1 MNFFGKT
8 LEILKRTWNNALT
21 NESTLNFNLD
31 MFAYSSRNFIQD
43 YEKNKN
49 RFKNALIENDDIALA
64 NLLYTLDIRNGKG
77 ERALF
82 KSYFSALIV
91 MNKDCAIQI
100 LPYIPELGR
109 WDYVFEG
116 IGTEIEENVYELIR
130 AYLMMDIKNY
140 NENKPVSLLAKWLPS
155 IKTHNKKNYFA
166 VKLAK
171 KLNLTE
177 KEYRKILSKL
187 RGRLN
192 IVEKHIT
199 NKEYEK
205 IDYISVPS
213 KAMVKYKNLFFVKDE
228 FRFKEFIDELKKSKK
243 TKYDN
248 LFMNDFVKMYL
259 DNLKKLG
266 VNYFYGKTLKEAYK
280 NSISNLIKDLSL
292 KELEDRQILLQRF
305 RDEKNLINAMWK
317 KQSKIEFDKNVL
329 VVADTSGSMQGT
341 PFETAISLA
350 IYISQNNKS
359 EQWRNKFIIFSS
371 DCIEYSYNKNAEFT
385 DILDEIPFI
394 VENTNIDKVF
404 KKILND
410 SVEKKL
416 PQLDEVI
423 IISDMEFDE
432 VQDKKDMSNFKYW
445 KSEFAKHNYKL
456 PKIIFWNVARN
467 VGSFPVT
474 KLDYGTCLVSG
485 YSKNILKSIIDI
497 ENFNPID
504 IMLKTL
510 EEKNYFE
517 MVKNIKEN
525 LNRKDIEHLEEK

>member
-1 MNFFGKT
+1 M
-8 LEILKRTWNNALT
+8 EILKRTWNNAVT

-31 MFAYSSRNFIQD
+31 MFAYSNRYYKQN

-49 RFKNALIENDDIALA
+49 RFKNALIENDNIALA

-82 KSYFSALIV
+82 KSYFSALIEI
-91 MNKDCAIQI
+91 NKYYAIQI
-100 LPYIPELGR
+100 LPYISELGR

-116 IGTEIEENVYELIR
+116 IGTEIEEAVYDFVR
-130 AYLMMDIKNY
+130 AYLMMDIENY
-140 NENKPVSLLAKWLPS
+140 NENKPISLLAKWLPS

-166 VKLAK
+166 IKLAK

-187 RGRLN
+187 RDRLN

-205 IDYISVPS
+205 INYISVPS
-213 KAMVKYKNLFFVKDE
+213 KAMVKYRNLFFAKDE
-228 FRFKEFIDELKKSKK
+228 VRFKEFIEELKASKK
-243 TKYDN
+243 PKYDN

-259 DNLKKLG
+259 NNLRKVG
-266 VNYFYGKTLKEAYK
+266 VNYLYGKTIKESYK
-280 NSISNLIKDLSL
+280 KSISNLIKGLSPR
-292 KELEDRQILLQRF
+292 ELEEKQILLQNLNN
-305 RDEKNLINAMWK
+305 EKNLINTMWK

-329 VVADTSGSMQGT
+329 VIADTSGSMQGT
-341 PFETAISLA
+341 PIETAISLA

-359 EQWRNKFIIFSS
+359 EEWRNKFVIFSS

-385 DILDEIPFI
+385 DIIDEIPFI

-404 KKILND
+404 KKILTD
-410 SVEKKL
+410 SFKKNL

-423 IISDMEFDE
+423 IISDMEFDM
-432 VQDKKDMSNFKYW
+432 VQNKNDMSNFKHW
-445 KSEFAKHNYKL
+445 KSEFAKYNYEL
-456 PKIIFWNVARN
+456 PKIIFWNVARD
-467 VGSFPVT
+467 VESFPVT

-497 ENFNPID
+497 DEFNPID
-504 IMLKTL
+504 VMLKTL

-517 MVKNIKEN
+517 MVRAIKQN
-525 LNRKDIEHLEEK
+525 LNSREF

>member
-8 LEILKRTWNNALT
+8 LEILKRTWNNAVT

-31 MFAYSSRNFIQD
+31 MFAYSSRDREQD
-43 YEKNKN
+43 HEKNKN
-49 RFKNALIENDDIALA
+49 RFKNALIENDKIALA

-82 KSYFSALIV
+82 KSYFSALIE

-116 IGTEIEENVYELIR
+116 IETEIEENVYELIR

-187 RGRLN
+187 RDKLN

-228 FRFKEFIDELKKSKK
+228 FRFKEFIEELKASKK

-280 NSISNLIKDLSL
+280 NSISHLIKDLSPS
-292 KELEDRQILLQRF
+292 ELEEKQILLQNLNN
-305 RDEKNLINAMWK
+305 EKNLINAMWK
-317 KQSKIEFDKNVL
+317 KQTKIEFDKNVL
-329 VVADTSGSMQGT
+329 VVADTSASMYGT

-359 EQWRNKFIIFSS
+359 GEWKNKFIIFSS

-445 KSEFAKHNYKL
+445 KSEFAKYNYEL

>member
-1 MNFFGKT
+1 M
-8 LEILKRTWNNALT
+8 EILKRTWNNAVT

-31 MFAYSSRNFIQD
+31 MFAYSNRYYKQN

-49 RFKNALIENDDIALA
+49 RFKNALIENDNIALA

-82 KSYFSALIV
+82 KSYFSALIEI
-91 MNKDCAIQI
+91 NKYYAIQI
-100 LPYIPELGR
+100 LPYISELGR

-116 IGTEIEENVYELIR
+116 IGTEIEEAVYDFVR
-130 AYLMMDIKNY
+130 AYLMMDIENY
-140 NENKPVSLLAKWLPS
+140 NENKPISLLAKWLPS

-166 VKLAK
+166 IKLAK

-187 RGRLN
+187 RDRLN

-205 IDYISVPS
+205 INYISVPS
-213 KAMVKYKNLFFVKDE
+213 KAMVKYRNLFFAKDE
-228 FRFKEFIDELKKSKK
+228 VRFKEFIEELKASKK
-243 TKYDN
+243 PKYDN

-259 DNLKKLG
+259 NNLRKVG
-266 VNYFYGKTLKEAYK
+266 VNYLYGKTIKESYK
-280 NSISNLIKDLSL
+280 KSISNLIKGLSPR
-292 KELEDRQILLQRF
+292 ELEEKQILLQNLNN
-305 RDEKNLINAMWK
+305 EKNLINTMWK

-329 VVADTSGSMQGT
+329 VIADTSGSMQGT
-341 PFETAISLA
+341 PIETAISLA

-359 EQWRNKFIIFSS
+359 EEWRNKFVIFSS

-385 DILDEIPFI
+385 DIIDEIPFI

-404 KKILND
+404 KKILTD
-410 SVEKKL
+410 SFKKNL

-423 IISDMEFDE
+423 IISDMEFDM
-432 VQDKKDMSNFKYW
+432 VQNKNDMSNFKHW
-445 KSEFAKHNYKL
+445 KSEFAKYNYEL

-467 VGSFPVT
+467 VESFPIT

-497 ENFNPID
+497 DEFNPID
-504 IMLKTL
+504 VMLKTL

-517 MVKNIKEN
+517 MVRAIKQN
-525 LNRKDIEHLEEK
+525 LNSREF

>member
-1 MNFFGKT
+1 M
-8 LEILKRTWNNALT
+8 EILKRTWNNAVT

-31 MFAYSSRNFIQD
+31 MFAYSSRDPKQN

-49 RFKNALIENDDIALA
+49 RFKNALIENDEIALA

-82 KSYFSALIV
+82 KSYFSTLIE
-91 MNKDCAIQI
+91 MNKNYAIQI
-100 LPYIPELGR
+100 LPYISELGR

-116 IGTEIEENVYELIR
+116 IGTEIEEAIYDFVR

-140 NENKPVSLLAKWLPS
+140 NDNKPISLLAKWLPS

-166 VKLAK
+166 IKLAK

-177 KEYRKILSKL
+177 KKYRKILSKL
-187 RGRLN
+187 RDKLN

-205 IDYISVPS
+205 IDYITVPS
-213 KAMVKYKNLFFVKDE
+213 KAMVKYKNLFFTKDE
-228 FRFKEFIDELKKSKK
+228 IRFNDFIEKLKGTKK
-243 TKYDN
+243 PKYDN
-248 LFMNDFVKMYL
+248 LFMNDFSKMYL
-259 DNLKKLG
+259 KDLVDIG
-266 VNYFYGKTLKEAYK
+266 VFPFSGITVNEAYK
-280 NSISNLIKDLSL
+280 NAVSRVIKGLSQ

-305 RDEKNLINAMWK
+305 KDEKNLINTMWK

-341 PFETAISLA
+341 PFETAVSLA

-359 EQWRNKFIIFSS
+359 DEWRNKFIIFSS

-410 SVEKKL
+410 SVEKNL

-423 IISDMEFDE
+423 IISDMEFDM
-432 VQDKKDMSNFKYW
+432 VQNKNDMSNFKYW

-504 IMLKTL
+504 IMIKTL
-510 EEKNYFE
+510 EEKNYFK
-517 MVKNIKEN
+517 MVKEIKEN
-525 LNRKDIEHLEEK
+525 LSRKEFE

>member
-1 MNFFGKT
+1 M
-8 LEILKRTWNNALT
+8 EILKRTWNNAVT

-31 MFAYSSRNFIQD
+31 MFAYSSRDPKQN

-82 KSYFSALIV
+82 KSYFSALIR
-91 MNKDCAIQI
+91 MNKNYAIQI
-100 LPYIPELGR
+100 LPYISELGR

-116 IGTEIEENVYELIR
+116 IGTEIEEAVYDFVR

-140 NENKPVSLLAKWLPS
+140 NDNKPISLLAKWLPS
-155 IKTHNKKNYFA
+155 IKTHNKKNHFA
-166 VKLAK
+166 IKLAK

-187 RGRLN
+187 RDRLN

-199 NKEYEK
+199 NKEYER
-205 IDYISVPS
+205 IDYITVPS
-213 KAMVKYKNLFFVKDE
+213 KAMVKYRNLFFTKDE
-228 FRFKEFIDELKKSKK
+228 VKFKKFIEELKASKK

-259 DNLKKLG
+259 KDLMNIG
-266 VNYFYGKTLKEAYK
+266 VLPFSGITIKDAYQI
-280 NSISNLIKDLSL
+280 SISRIIKNLSL

-359 EQWRNKFIIFSS
+359 EQWRNKFMIFSS
-371 DCIEYSYNKNAEFT
+371 NCVEYSYDKDAEFT
-385 DILDEIPFI
+385 DIIDEIPLI
-394 VENTNIDKVF
+394 IDNTNIDRVF

-410 SVEKKL
+410 SLEKKL

-423 IISDMEFDE
+423 IISDMEFDA
-432 VQDKKDMSNFKYW
+432 VQNKNDMSNFKYW

>member
-1 MNFFGKT
+1 MKILGKT
-8 LEILKRTWNNALT
+8 LEILKRTWNGAVT

-31 MFAYSSRNFIQD
+31 MFAYSSRDPKQD
-43 YEKNKN
+43 YEKSKN
-49 RFKNALIENDDIALA
+49 RFKNALIENDKIALA

-82 KSYFSALIV
+82 KSYFKALIE
-91 MNKDCAIQI
+91 MNKNYAIQI
-100 LPYIPELGR
+100 LPYISELGR
-109 WDYVFEG
+109 WDYIFEG
-116 IGTEIEENVYELIR
+116 IGTEIEETIYEFIK

-140 NENKPVSLLAKWLPS
+140 NDNKPVSLLAKWLPS
-155 IKTHNKKNYFA
+155 IKTHNKKNHFA
-166 VKLAK
+166 IKLAK

-187 RGRLN
+187 RDRLN

-213 KAMVKYKNLFFVKDE
+213 KAMIKYKSLFFSKDDV
-228 FRFKEFIDELKKSKK
+228 RFKKFIEELKASKK
-243 TKYDN
+243 AKYDN

-259 DNLKKLG
+259 DNLRKIG
-266 VNYFYGKTLKEAYK
+266 VNYFYGRTIKEAYK
-280 NSISNLIKDLSL
+280 NSISDLIKNLSL
-292 KELEDRQILLQRF
+292 KELEDRQILLQKF
-305 RDEKNLINAMWK
+305 KDEKNLINTMWK
-317 KQSKIEFDKNVL
+317 KQSKIKFDKNVL

-371 DCIEYSYNKNAEFT
+371 DCIEYSFNKNAEFT
-385 DILDEIPFI
+385 DIIDRIPMI
-394 VENTNIDKVF
+394 MENTNIDKVF

-410 SVEKKL
+410 SLEKNL

-423 IISDMEFDE
+423 IISDMEFDM
-432 VQDKKDMSNFKYW
+432 VQNRKDMSNFKYW
-445 KSEFAKHNYKL
+445 KSEFAKYNYKL

-497 ENFNPID
+497 ENFSPVD
-504 IMLKTL
+504 IMLETL
-510 EEKNYFE
+510 EEKNYFK
-517 MVKNIKEN
+517 MVKNIKKN
-525 LNRKDIEHLEEK
+525 LNK

>member
-1 MNFFGKT
+1 M
-8 LEILKRTWNNALT
+8 EILKRTWNNAVT

-31 MFAYSSRNFIQD
+31 MFAYSSRDFKQD
-43 YEKNKN
+43 YKKNKN

-82 KSYFSALIV
+82 KSYFSALIR
-91 MNKDCAIQI
+91 MNKNYAIQI
-100 LPYIPELGR
+100 LPYISELGR

-116 IGTEIEENVYELIR
+116 IGTEIEEAVYDFVR

-140 NENKPVSLLAKWLPS
+140 NDNKPVSLLAKWLPS
-155 IKTHNKKNYFA
+155 IKTHNKKNHFA
-166 VKLAK
+166 IKLAK

-187 RGRLN
+187 RDRLN

-205 IDYISVPS
+205 IDYITVPS
-213 KAMVKYKNLFFVKDE
+213 KAMVKYRNLFFTKDE
-228 FRFKEFIDELKKSKK
+228 VKFKKFIEELKASKK

-259 DNLKKLG
+259 KDLMNIG
-266 VNYFYGKTLKEAYK
+266 VLPFSGITIKDAYQI
-280 NSISNLIKDLSL
+280 SISRIIKNLSL

-359 EQWRNKFIIFSS
+359 EQWRNRFMIFSN
-371 DCIEYSYNKNAEFT
+371 DCIEYSYDKDAEFT
-385 DILDEIPFI
+385 DIIDEIPLI
-394 VENTNIDKVF
+394 VDNTNIDRVF

-410 SVEKKL
+410 SLEKKL

-423 IISDMEFDE
+423 IISDMEFDA
-432 VQDKKDMSNFKYW
+432 VQDKNDMSNFKYW

-474 KLDYGTCLVSG
+474 KLDYGACLVSG

-504 IMLKTL
+504 IMLRTL

-525 LNRKDIEHLEEK
+525 LDRKDIEHLEEK

>member
-1 MNFFGKT
+1 M
-8 LEILKRTWNNALT
+8 EILKRTWNNSVT

-31 MFAYSSRNFIQD
+31 MFAYSSRYYKQN

-49 RFKNALIENDDIALA
+49 RFKNALIENDNIALA

-82 KSYFSALIV
+82 KSYFSALIE

-116 IGTEIEENVYELIR
+116 IGTEIEENVYR
-130 AYLMMDIKNY
+130 AYLMMDIENY
-140 NENKPVSLLAKWLPS
+140 NENKPISLLAKWLPS

-166 VKLAK
+166 VKLVK

-187 RGRLN
+187 RDRLN

-205 IDYISVPS
+205 INYISVPS
-213 KAMVKYKNLFFVKDE
+213 KAMVKYRNLFFAKDE
-228 FRFKEFIDELKKSKK
+228 VRFKEFIEELKASKK

-259 DNLKKLG
+259 DNLRKVG
-266 VNYFYGKTLKEAYK
+266 VNYFYGKTIKESYK
-280 NSISNLIKDLSL
+280 KSISNLIKGLSPR
-292 KELEDRQILLQRF
+292 ELEEKQILLQNLNN
-305 RDEKNLINAMWK
+305 EKNLINTMWK

-341 PFETAISLA
+341 PFETAVSLA

-359 EQWRNKFIIFSS
+359 DEWRNRFIIFSS

-404 KKILND
+404 KKILTD
-410 SVEKKL
+410 SLKKNL

-423 IISDMEFDE
+423 IISDMEFDM
-432 VQDKKDMSNFKYW
+432 VQNKNDMSNFKHW
-445 KSEFAKHNYKL
+445 KSEFAKYNYEL

-467 VGSFPVT
+467 VESFPVT

-497 ENFNPID
+497 DEFNPID
-504 IMLKTL
+504 VMLKTL

-517 MVKNIKEN
+517 MVRAIKQN
-525 LNRKDIEHLEEK
+525 LNSREF

>member
-8 LEILKRTWNNALT
+8 LEILKRTWNNAVT

-31 MFAYSSRNFIQD
+31 MFAYSSRVREQD
-43 YEKNKN
+43 HERNKN
-49 RFKNALIENDDIALA
+49 RFENALIENDKTALA

-82 KSYFSALIV
+82 KSYFSALIE

-166 VKLAK
+166 IKLAK

-187 RGRLN
+187 RDRLN

-213 KAMVKYKNLFFVKDE
+213 KAMVKYRNLFFAKDE
-228 FRFKEFIDELKKSKK
+228 VRFKEFIEELKASKK
-243 TKYDN
+243 PKYDN

-259 DNLKKLG
+259 DNLRRIG
-266 VNYFYGKTLKEAYK
+266 VNYFYGKTIKEAYK
-280 NSISNLIKDLSL
+280 NSISDLIKDLSL
-292 KELEDRQILLQRF
+292 KELEDRQILLQRLK
-305 RDEKNLINAMWK
+305 DEKNLINTMWK
-317 KQSKIEFDKNVL
+317 KQTKIGFDKNVL
-329 VVADTSGSMQGT
+329 VVADTSASMRGT

-371 DCIEYSYNKNAEFT
+371 DCIEYSYNKNAEFI

-525 LNRKDIEHLEEK
+525 LEEKEEK

>member
-1 MNFFGKT
+1 M
-8 LEILKRTWNNALT
+8 EILKRTWNNAIT

-31 MFAYSSRNFIQD
+31 MFAYSSRDPKQD
-43 YEKNKN
+43 HEKNKN
-49 RFKNALIENDDIALA
+49 RFKNALIENDEIALA

-82 KSYFSALIV
+82 KSYFSALIE
-91 MNKDCAIQI
+91 MNKDYAIQI

-116 IGTEIEENVYELIR
+116 IGTEIEEAVYELIR
-130 AYLMMDIKNY
+130 AYLMIDIKNY
-140 NENKPVSLLAKWLPS
+140 NDNKPISLLAKWLPS

-166 VKLAK
+166 IKLAK

-187 RGRLN
+187 RDRLN

-213 KAMVKYKNLFFVKDE
+213 KAMVKYRSLFFTKDE
-228 FRFKEFIDELKKSKK
+228 IRFKEFIEELKTSKK

-259 DNLKKLG
+259 DNLKKIG
-266 VNYFYGKTLKEAYK
+266 VNYFYGKTIKEAYK
-280 NSISNLIKDLSL
+280 NSISDLIKDLSL
-292 KELEDRQILLQRF
+292 KELEDRQILLQRLK
-305 RDEKNLINAMWK
+305 DEKNLINTMWK
-317 KQSKIEFDKNVL
+317 KQTKIGFDKNVL
-329 VVADTSGSMQGT
+329 VVADTSASMRGT

-359 EQWRNKFIIFSS
+359 EQWRNRFMIFSS
-371 DCIEYSYNKNAEFT
+371 DCVIYSYDKDSEFT
-385 DILDEIPFI
+385 DIIDGIPI
-394 VENTNIDKVF
+394 IMTNTNIDKAF

-410 SVEKKL
+410 SVEKNL

-423 IISDMEFDE
+423 IISDMEFDA
-432 VQDKKDMSNFKYW
+432 VQDKKNMSNFKYW
-445 KSEFAKHNYKL
+445 KSEFAKYNYKL

-467 VGSFPVT
+467 VESFPVT

-497 ENFNPID
+497 ENFDPID

-517 MVKNIKEN
+517 MVKDIKEN
-525 LNRKDIEHLEEK
+525 LNRKEFEHMEEK

>member
-8 LEILKRTWNNALT
+8 LEILKRTWNNAIT

-31 MFAYSSRNFIQD
+31 MFAYSSRDPKQD

-49 RFKNALIENDDIALA
+49 RFKNALIENDKTALA

-82 KSYFSALIV
+82 KSYFSALIE
-91 MNKDCAIQI
+91 MNKDYAIQI

-109 WDYVFEG
+109 WNYVFEG

-130 AYLMMDIKNY
+130 AYLMMDIENY
-140 NENKPVSLLAKWLPS
+140 NENKPISLLAKWLPS

-166 VKLAK
+166 IKLAK

-187 RGRLN
+187 RDRLN

-213 KAMVKYKNLFFVKDE
+213 KAMVKYRNLFFTKDE
-228 FRFKEFIDELKKSKK
+228 VRFKEFIEELKASKK
-243 TKYDN
+243 PKYDN

-259 DNLKKLG
+259 DNLRRIG
-266 VNYFYGKTLKEAYK
+266 VNYFYGKTIKEAYK
-280 NSISNLIKDLSL
+280 NSISDLIKDLSL
-292 KELEDRQILLQRF
+292 KELEDRQILLQRLK
-305 RDEKNLINAMWK
+305 DEKNLINIMWK
-317 KQSKIEFDKNVL
+317 KQTKIRFDKNVL
-329 VVADTSGSMQGT
+329 VVADTSASMRGT

-359 EQWRNKFIIFSS
+359 EQWRNRFMIFSS
-371 DCIEYSYNKNAEFT
+371 DCVVYSYDKDSEFT
-385 DILDEIPFI
+385 DIIDGIPI
-394 VENTNIDKVF
+394 IMTNTDIDKVF

-410 SVEKKL
+410 SLEKKL

-423 IISDMEFDE
+423 IISDMEFDA
-432 VQDKKDMSNFKYW
+432 VQNKSDMSNFKYW
-445 KSEFAKHNYKL
+445 KSEFAKHNYEL
-456 PKIIFWNVARN
+456 PKIIFWNVAKN
-467 VGSFPVT
+467 IGSFPVT

-497 ENFNPID
+497 ENFDPID

-510 EEKNYFE
+510 EEKNYFK
-517 MVKNIKEN
+517 MVKEIKEN
-525 LNRKDIEHLEEK
+525 LSRKEFE

>member
-8 LEILKRTWNNALT
+8 LEILKRTWNNAVT

-31 MFAYSSRNFIQD
+31 MFAYSSRYYKQN

-49 RFKNALIENDDIALA
+49 RFKNALIENDEIALA

-82 KSYFSALIV
+82 KSYFSALIE
-91 MNKDCAIQI
+91 MNKDYAIQI
-100 LPYIPELGR
+100 LPYISELGR

-130 AYLMMDIKNY
+130 AYLMIDIKNY
-140 NENKPVSLLAKWLPS
+140 NDNKPVSLLAKWLPS

-166 VKLAK
+166 IKLAK

-187 RGRLN
+187 RDRLN

-205 IDYISVPS
+205 INYISVPS
-213 KAMVKYKNLFFVKDE
+213 KAMVKYRNLFFAKDE
-228 FRFKEFIDELKKSKK
+228 VRFKEFIEELKASKK
-243 TKYDN
+243 PKYNN

-259 DNLKKLG
+259 DNLRKVG
-266 VNYFYGKTLKEAYK
+266 VNYLYGKTIKESYK
-280 NSISNLIKDLSL
+280 KSISNLIKGLSPR
-292 KELEDRQILLQRF
+292 ELEEKQILLQNLNN
-305 RDEKNLINAMWK
+305 EKNLINAMWK
-317 KQSKIEFDKNVL
+317 KQTKIEFDKNIL

-341 PFETAISLA
+341 PFETAVSLA

-359 EQWRNKFIIFSS
+359 EQWRNRFIIFSTN
-371 DCIEYSYNKNAEFT
+371 CIKYSYNKNAEFT

-404 KKILND
+404 KKILTD
-410 SVEKKL
+410 SLKKNL

-423 IISDMEFDE
+423 IISDMEFDM
-432 VQDKKDMSNFKYW
+432 VQNKNDMSNFKHW
-445 KSEFAKHNYKL
+445 KSEFAKYNYEL
-456 PKIIFWNVARN
+456 PKIIFWNVARD
-467 VGSFPVT
+467 VESFPVT

-497 ENFNPID
+497 DEFNPID
-504 IMLKTL
+504 VMLKTL

-517 MVKNIKEN
+517 MVRAIKQN
-525 LNRKDIEHLEEK
+525 LNSREF

>member
-1 MNFFGKT
+1 MNFFRKT
-8 LEILKRTWNNALT
+8 LEILKRTWNNAVT

-31 MFAYSSRNFIQD
+31 MFAYSSRDPKQD

-49 RFKNALIENDDIALA
+49 RFKNALIENDEIALA

-82 KSYFSALIV
+82 KSYFYTLIE

-116 IGTEIEENVYELIR
+116 IGTEIEENVYELVR

-155 IKTHNKKNYFA
+155 IKTHNKKNYFS

-187 RGRLN
+187 RDSLN

-205 IDYISVPS
+205 IEYISVPS
-213 KAMVKYKNLFFVKDE
+213 KAMVKYKNLFFTKDE
-228 FRFKEFIDELKKSKK
+228 VRFKEFIEELKDSKK
-243 TKYDN
+243 AKYDN
-248 LFMNDFVKMYL
+248 LFMNDFAKMYL
-259 DNLKKLG
+259 DNLMKIG
-266 VNYFYGKTLKEAYK
+266 INYFYERTIKEACRLLF
-280 NSISNLIKDLSL
+280 NNFFLKDLEENS
-292 KELEDRQILLQRF
+292 QILLQNF
-305 RDEKNLINAMWK
+305 KNEKNLINTMWK

-329 VVADTSGSMQGT
+329 VIADTSGSMEGT

-359 EQWRNKFIIFSS
+359 EEWRNKFIIFSS
-371 DCIEYSYNKNAEFT
+371 DCIEYSYDKDAEFT
-385 DILDEIPFI
+385 DIIDNIPLI
-394 VENTNIDKVF
+394 AENTNIDKVF

-410 SVEKKL
+410 SIEKNL

-423 IISDMEFDE
+423 IVSDMEFDM
-432 VQDKKDMSNFKYW
+432 VQNKKNMSNFKHW
-445 KSEFAKHNYKL
+445 KSEFAKYNYEL

-467 VGSFPVT
+467 VESFPVT

-497 ENFNPID
+497 ENFDPID

-510 EEKNYFE
+510 EKKNYFK
-517 MVKNIKEN
+517 MVKEIKEN
-525 LNRKDIEHLEEK
+525 LSKKEFEHVEEK